1 MEEVGG
7 NALRDAIRLAGE
19 AVVAAVRQWDDAFVV
34 QNDRGQ
40 DEIDL
45 TLAVAAQRNIQE
57 TFERL
62 RFLREIEADVVARR
76 LLCRATLSTA
86 LTPQPKTPQA
96 RKAAPAPATPEKRSN
111 ELID

>member
-86 LTPQPKTPQA
+86 LAPQPKTPQA

-111 ELID
+111 